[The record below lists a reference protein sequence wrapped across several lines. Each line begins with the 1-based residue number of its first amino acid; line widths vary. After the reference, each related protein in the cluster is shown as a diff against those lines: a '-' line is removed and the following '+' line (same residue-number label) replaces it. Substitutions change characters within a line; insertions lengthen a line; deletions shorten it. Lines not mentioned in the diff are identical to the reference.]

1 MREGG
6 ISIKILL
13 ANRVI
18 SIRSFRSIYI
28 QIIAK
33 IDVNGRD
40 IRKPAS
46 KVERLDTSVI
56 NIIKQEVNMILSIKY
71 ILKDRVLFT
80 SQKHA

>member
-13 ANRVI
+13 DNRVI

-33 IDVNGRD
+33 IDVSGRD
-40 IRKPAS
+40 IRKPAIT
-46 KVERLDTSVI
+46 VERLETSVI

-71 ILKDRVLFT
+71 ILKDTVLFT
-80 SQKHA
+80 S

>member
-28 QIIAK
+28 QIIAR

-80 SQKHA
+80 S

>member
-56 NIIKQEVNMILSIKY
+56 NIIKQEVNIILSIKY

-80 SQKHA
+80 S